1 VSETQVRRPTEVIT
15 AKDTGVR
22 ACLYTDE
29 SGTYSFE
36 LQRKVLAHWSDPE
49 MADAWAHWVVV
60 PLAKLRIAQTYQ
72 TGIADWAEAVT
83 RAALALA
90 GLIEYSTSDI
100 KHYQED

>member
-1 VSETQVRRPTEVIT
+1 MKDAQVRRPTEVIT
-15 AKDTGVR
+15 AKETGVR

-36 LQRKVLAHWSDPE
+36 LERQVLAHWSDPW
-49 MADAWAHWVVV
+49 MAEAWSTWVRV
-60 PLAKLRIAQTYQ
+60 PLEKLRIAQTYQ
-72 TGIADWAEAVT
+72 AGITDWAEAIT

-100 KHYQED
+100 KNYQE

>member
-1 VSETQVRRPTEVIT
+1 VRDAQVRRPTEVIT

-36 LQRKVLAHWSDPE
+36 LERKVLAHWSDPE
-49 MADAWAHWVVV
+49 MAEVWAKWVAV
-60 PLAKLRIAQTYQ
+60 PLEKLRIAQTYQ
-72 TGIADWAEAVT
+72 AGITDWAEALT
-83 RAALALA
+83 RVSLALA

-100 KHYQED
+100 KNLEEG